1 MTIRKLFSR
10 AAAVVLS
17 LCIAGGATGFEPG
30 EFAAF
35 AETTKGTY
43 EYFEYENTGSS
54 ITITGQSQKPSE
66 DVTELVI
73 PSYIDGLPVTAIS
86 GSGFRFVYEKLII
99 PETVTNIDASSGLI
113 SATQYI
119 EIDDDNSNYYDVD
132 GVVFSHDGKT
142 LVRYPAQ
149 RVGGYSI
156 PDTVTKI
163 GDYAFSRCE
172 NHLLYIDIP
181 DSVETLGKYCFT
193 MSYNMASITIPES
206 VKLIDE
212 GAFRLYGYI
221 ESITILNPFCE
232 IGEDAFAVISGAIIY
247 GYDNSTTAN
256 YVNNS
261 YSPDYIMFKS
271 LGEYKAKTN
280 LIYQTEGD
288 SSIISKNVK
297 FSKDLN
303 TILDETYS
311 TTYSPELAYMLSIM
325 SQSAYG
331 EPYIKANYHELGFE
345 NKTAL
350 YDYDTTY
357 TQDDNCGYVI
367 GYQDLE
373 DGTREYLITV
383 RGTAN
388 PIYNPFG
395 EEWWS
400 DFNIGFGQIN
410 PWVPCP
416 DYHDGFKAAADR
428 IYESLQEYN
437 DGTIRTKKVRYVL
450 TGHSR
455 GAAVS
460 NIVSKW
466 LIDAGVSKNDLY
478 SYNFACP
485 GTASDKESE
494 FTSSKYNSIF
504 NLNCARDLVGQAP
517 GEKLTLLSI
526 PFLGT
531 MGSKDPAQWGKY
543 GQTYFW
549 DADWDSSKSA
559 SVSELGTYHPC
570 DKNYIP
576 YFSQQHELSE
586 FKTFYDIKN
595 IQDSNWNKLRTAT
608 LVKQINIFPPFESK
622 VGATI
627 SDATGNIV
635 ATLKNGMLEIVS
647 GMEDKMIGNIDEDG
661 VIQIA
666 VDSSEEYQVSVTS
679 DEPVTI
685 AVAQGNQNYNSVN
698 NGAVYTAAP
707 GNTTIDIAPD
717 TPAAETH
724 VTDASGKAI
733 EPDKVWNLGDVNG
746 DRSANIADA
755 VLLQKWLLNKPDS
768 DLTEWTAADIYEDGK
783 LNVYDLTLL
792 KQLITE

>member
-1 MTIRKLFSR
+1 MSKSTDEKDF
-10 AAAVVLS
+10 VVKAYDENGNEGVQLMDKPFFLYGYNETNS
-17 LCIAGGATGFEPG
+17 CILYDPIT
-30 EFAAF
+30 
-35 AETTKGTY
+35 ETL
-43 EYFEYENTGSS
+43 EAYENAPIHEAYNS
-54 ITITGQSQKPSE
+54 TIE
-66 DVTELVI
+66 NL
-73 PSYIDGLPVTAIS
+73 
-86 GSGFRFVYEKLII
+86 GF
-99 PETVTNIDASSGLI
+99 
-113 SATQYI
+113 I
-119 EIDDDNSNYYDVD
+119 EIDRYAEMYVCEITDTSSKRMLYYYQPSS
-132 GVVFSHDGKT
+132 G
-142 LVRYPAQ
+142 
-149 RVGGYSI
+149 
-156 PDTVTKI
+156 
-163 GDYAFSRCE
+163 
-172 NHLLYIDIP
+172 
-181 DSVETLGKYCFT
+181 
-193 MSYNMASITIPES
+193 
-206 VKLIDE
+206 DE
-212 GAFRLYGYI
+212 GIQFNQL
-221 ESITILNPFCE
+221 T
-232 IGEDAFAVISGAIIY
+232 
-247 GYDNSTTAN
+247 
-256 YVNNS
+256 
-261 YSPDYIMFKS
+261 S
-271 LGEYKAKTN
+271 LLE
-280 LIYQTEGD
+280 
-288 SSIISKNVK
+288 KNA
-297 FSKDLN
+297 
-303 TILDETYS
+303 
-311 TTYSPELAYMLSIM
+311 TTYNPELAYMLCVM
-325 SQSAYG
+325 AQSAYDRG
-331 EPYIKANYHELGFE
+331 TILHNYQKSGFNNIEIK
-345 NKTAL
+345 
-350 YDYDTTY
+350 DYDTTY

-373 DGTREYLITV
+373 DGTREFLITV
-383 RGTAN
+383 RGTASKLSDEFLFN
-388 PIYNPFG
+388 KPA
-395 EEWWS
+395 EWYS
-400 DFNIGFGQIN
+400 DFTIGFGQIN
-410 PWVPCP
+410 PWAPCP
-416 DYHDGFKAAADR
+416 DYHDGFEAAADR
-428 IYESLQEYN
+428 IYESLQKYN

-460 NIVSKW
+460 NLVSKW
-466 LIDAGVSKNDLY
+466 LIDSGVSKSDLY

-485 GTASDKESE
+485 GTAIDKESE
-494 FTSSKYNSIF
+494 FTSSKYISIF

-559 SVSELGTYHPC
+559 SVTELGTYHPC

-576 YFSQQHELSE
+576 YFSQQNELSE
-586 FKTFYDIKN
+586 FKTFYDMKN
-595 IQDSNWNKLRTAT
+595 IQDSNWYKPRTVT

-647 GMEDKMIGNIDEDG
+647 GMEDKIIGNIGDDG

-698 NGAVYTAAP
+698 NGAVYTALP
-707 GNTTIDIAPD
+707 GNTTINITPD
-717 TPAAETH
+717 TPAAETP
-724 VTDASGKAI
+724 VTDDSGKAI

-746 DRSANIADA
+746 DRYANIADA